1 MSEKRAP
8 PAKTGVN
15 PRRPVRR
22 RFAQRGIAALEAVI
36 VLPLMVFIVI
46 GGVEMYM
53 YTRVAAILDRV
64 AFTVANSVSIQQ
76 NPLIDD
82 TNCNTPGHVCIY
94 GTLMPQLM
102 SPLDY
107 PDHGAII
114 ISLYAT
120 NAPSNGNPP
129 STWTAIA
136 SPNHGWTKT
145 YKGVNAPT
153 PTSRITNTSLPTTLI
168 SNNTQTADTV
178 IVVEVFYEY
187 KPFAM
192 SGAFFKLL
200 FNTHQ
205 YSHAIIR
212 PRYIDLCTLNPPGGS
227 TCGT

>member
-1 MSEKRAP
+1 MNDNRPP
-8 PAKTGVN
+8 PAKAGATR
-15 PRRPVRR
+15 RRPAGC
-22 RFAQRGIAALEAVI
+22 RFAQRGVAALEAVL

-76 NPLIDD
+76 NPLADD
-82 TNCNTPGHVCIY
+82 TNCTTPGHICTY

-102 SPLDY
+102 APLDY
-107 PDHGAII
+107 ANHGAII

-129 STWTAIA
+129 SAWTAIT

-145 YKGVNAPT
+145 YKGVNAPA
-153 PTSRITNTSLPTTLI
+153 PASRITNSSLPTTLI

-178 IVVEVFYEY
+178 IVVEIFYEY

-192 SGAFFKLL
+192 SGSFFNLL

-212 PRYIDLCTLNPPGGS
+212 PRYTDLCTLNPPGGS